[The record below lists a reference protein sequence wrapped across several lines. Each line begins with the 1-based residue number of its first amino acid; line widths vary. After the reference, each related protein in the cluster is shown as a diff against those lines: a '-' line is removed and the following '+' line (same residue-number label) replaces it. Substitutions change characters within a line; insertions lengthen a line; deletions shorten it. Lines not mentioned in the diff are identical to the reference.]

1 MNKGIDVNLIN
12 KHVVRLLSDPNPDD
26 SKQVIKTRSFF
37 YENELGITDAIRKI
51 PFHSAYYNVMIELE
65 PLKIGETN
73 EFMIEP
79 CNVRNN
85 NEYFVCRYDNRR
97 DAIDFDEFLFNNS
110 SSRRFIYEN
119 LNIYS
124 SLLNSLSR
132 LNDNN
137 VCFFDISNR
146 TIQIRGDSN
155 PVLSNVER
163 CVLIDRLNEE
173 YICKI
178 INAETDYTY
187 KPLELH
193 VLFYLTRN
201 NERTLSFELIETISE
216 RYMTNME
223 VLELFSQKQLE
234 TYKKSCMTFMRK
246 YVNKPRSAIIS
257 DIITY
262 YRTWD
267 NYGLSILY
275 LHIFGT
281 IRRVFSLN
289 EGFINEF
296 MIILTRNASPDPADR
311 GSLADTRRCYD
322 KLYEVFTDWSFV
334 NAIPSDKMLALR
346 EYLF

>member
-1 MNKGIDVNLIN
+1 MNTGIDIDLIN
-12 KHVVRLLSDPNPDD
+12 KHVVRRLCDPIPDD
-26 SKQVIKTRSFF
+26 FKQIIKSRSFF
-37 YENELGITDAIRKI
+37 YENELGVTDAIRKI
-51 PFHSAYYNVMIELE
+51 PCNRVYYNVMIDSV
-65 PLKIGETN
+65 PLRIGETN

-79 CNVRNN
+79 CNVRSNN
-85 NEYFVCRYDNRR
+85 DYFMCKYNNRK
-97 DAIDFDEFLFNNS
+97 DVFDFDEFLFNNS
-110 SSRRFIYEN
+110 SSRQFIYET

-146 TIQIRGDSN
+146 NIQIKGDSN
-155 PVLSNVER
+155 PVLTNVDR
-163 CVLIDRLNEE
+163 CILIDRLNED

-178 INAETDYTY
+178 IDAETDYTY

-201 NERTLSFELIETISE
+201 NERTLSFELIEIICD
-216 RYMTNME
+216 RYMMNMQI
-223 VLELFSQKQLE
+223 LELFSQKHLE
-234 TYKKSCMTFMRK
+234 TYKKSCMNFMRK

-257 DIITY
+257 DIITNVH
-262 YRTWD
+262 TWD

-281 IRRVFSLN
+281 ISRVFSLSD
-289 EGFINEF
+289 GFVSEF
-296 MIILTRNASPDPADR
+296 MIILTRNVSPDPADR
-311 GSLADTRRCYD
+311 MSFTETRHCYD
-322 KLYEVFTDWSFV
+322 KLYEVFTDWSFI
-334 NAIPSDKMLALR
+334 NTISSDKMLELR

>member
-1 MNKGIDVNLIN
+1 MNKSIDVNLIN
-12 KHVVRLLSDPNPDD
+12 KHIVRRLSKPIPDD
-26 SKQVIKTRSFF
+26 FTHVIRTHSFF
-37 YENELGITDAIRKI
+37 HQNELDVTYAIRTI
-51 PFHSAYYNVMIELE
+51 PCYSAYYSVMIDLE

-79 CNVRNN
+79 CNIQSNC
-85 NEYFVCRYDNRR
+85 EYFLCSYAKRR
-97 DAIDFDEFLFNNS
+97 DTIDFDEFLFNMS
-110 SSRRFIYEN
+110 SSRLFISET

-124 SLLNSLSR
+124 SLLNSFMR
-132 LNDNN
+132 LNQHN
-137 VCFFDISNR
+137 VCFFNVSNSV
-146 TIQIRGDSN
+146 IQIRDGSN
-155 PVLSNVER
+155 PILTNFGQ
-163 CVLIDRLNEE
+163 CILIDRLNND

-178 INAETDYTY
+178 SDTDTDYTY

-193 VLFYLTRN
+193 VLFYLSRN
-201 NERTLSFELIETISE
+201 DEITLSFELIETICE
-216 RYMTNME
+216 RYMTNLE
-223 VLELFSQKQLE
+223 VLDLFSQEQLDS
-234 TYKKSCMTFMRK
+234 YKKTCMKFLRT
-246 YVNKPRSAIIS
+246 YVNKPKSAIIA
-257 DIITY
+257 DIITHVN
-262 YRTWD
+262 TWD

-296 MIILTRNASPDPADR
+296 MIILTRNTSPNPVDR

>member
-1 MNKGIDVNLIN
+1 MNKSIDVNLIN
-12 KHVVRLLSDPNPDD
+12 KHVVRRLSDPIPDD
-26 SKQVIKTRSFF
+26 FTHVLQTQSFF
-37 YENELGITDAIRKI
+37 HQNELDVTDAIRQI
-51 PFHSAYYNVMIELE
+51 SCYRAYYNVMIELE

-79 CNVRNN
+79 CNVQSKC
-85 NEYFVCRYDNRR
+85 EYFLCKYAIRR
-97 DAIDFDEFLFNNS
+97 DTVDFDDFLFEMS
-110 SSRRFIYEN
+110 SSRLFISET

-124 SLLNSLSR
+124 SLLNSLIR
-132 LNDNN
+132 LNNNN
-137 VCFFDISNR
+137 VCFFSISNSA
-146 TIQIRGDSN
+146 IQIRDGSN
-155 PVLSNVER
+155 PILTNFGQ
-163 CVLIDRLNEE
+163 CVLIDRLNND

-178 INAETDYTY
+178 IGVDTDYTY

-201 NERTLSFELIETISE
+201 DEITLSFELIETICE

-223 VLELFSQKQLE
+223 VLELFSQEQLDS
-234 TYKKSCMTFMRK
+234 YKTTCMTFMRS
-246 YVNKPRSAIIS
+246 YVNKPKSAIIA

-262 YRTWD
+262 VNTWD
-267 NYGLSILY
+267 NFGLSILY

-296 MIILTRNASPDPADR
+296 MIILTRNASPNPAKR

-322 KLYEVFTDWSFV
+322 KLYEVFTDWSFI